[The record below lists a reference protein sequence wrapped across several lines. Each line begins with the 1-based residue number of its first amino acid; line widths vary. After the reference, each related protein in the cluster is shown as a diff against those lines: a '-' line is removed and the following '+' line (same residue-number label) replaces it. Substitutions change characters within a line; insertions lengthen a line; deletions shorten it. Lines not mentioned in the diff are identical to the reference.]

1 MSVHW
6 PIIRRLLASPHR
18 VVVVDD
24 QRHWRAVE
32 LLVLALH
39 LASEIER
46 RCESRTV
53 GVLLPTGGL
62 FPAAALAGWMT
73 GRVVVPLNYLLKPEE
88 LQYVIDDCETDLV
101 LTVGPMLEFLG
112 AAPRCKHVVDLA
124 AMNFKAVPELR
135 WPAPADD
142 SDLAVMLYTSGTSG
156 KPKGVML
163 SHGNIT
169 SNILQVQDH
178 VHFTRRDIVLGV
190 LPQFHSFGLTVL
202 TILPLAAGMKVVYSA
217 RFTPSK
223 IVKLIREHRPTITI
237 AIPSMYNALLATK
250 DADAEDFAS
259 LRYTVS
265 GGEPLP
271 QAVFDRFKERFGI
284 TINEGYG
291 LTETSPVSNWCRPEE
306 FRRGSVGRPLPRIDQ
321 RIINP
326 ATGEALGPN
335 QDGEVI
341 MRGPNIMQGYYKLP
355 EETARALDADGF
367 LHTGD
372 QGRFDNDGH
381 LYITGRIKE
390 MIIVGGENVFPRE
403 IEEVLNQH
411 PTVQATGVIGVRDDV
426 RGELPWAFVELKED
440 AEFNES
446 ALRQWCR
453 ERLAGYKAPRE
464 IVRVDTLPRNP
475 TGKIMRRE
483 LVKFVPAGEPA
494 AGLQ

>member
-1 MSVHW
+1 
-6 PIIRRLLASPHR
+6 

-32 LLVLALH
+32 LVVLALH
-39 LASEIER
+39 LAAEIER

-53 GVLLPTGGL
+53 GVLLPTSGL
-62 FPAAALAGWMT
+62 FPAAALAAWMT

-112 AAPRCKHVVDLA
+112 ATPRCKHVVDLA
-124 AMNFKAVPELR
+124 TMNFKAVPELR

-142 SDLAVMLYTSGTSG
+142 ADLAVMLYTSGTSG

-169 SNILQVQDH
+169 SNIQQIQDH

-202 TILPLAAGMKVVYSA
+202 TIMPLVAGMKVVYSA
-217 RFTPSK
+217 RFVPSK
-223 IVKLIREHRPTITI
+223 IVKLIRDHRPTIMI

-250 DADAEDFAS
+250 DTEAQDFAS

-271 QAVFDRFKERFGI
+271 QAVFDRFQERFGI

-291 LTETSPVSNWCRPEE
+291 LTETSPVSNWCRPDE

-326 ATGEALGPN
+326 TTGETLGPN
-335 QDGEVI
+335 HDGEVI

-355 EETARALDADGF
+355 EETAKALDAQGY

-411 PTVQATGVIGVRDDV
+411 PAVQATGVIGIRDDV

-440 AEFNES
+440 AQFNES

-453 ERLAGYKAPRE
+453 ERLAGYKVPRE
-464 IVRVDTLPRNP
+464 IVRVEALPRNP

-483 LVKFVPAGEPA
+483 LVKFVPAEIPA
-494 AGLQ
+494 GR